1 LRVKRNPGFYCLSDR
16 DNFTIAMN
24 TFQQIIYH
32 SENAIASITLNRP
45 EKRNA
50 LGTVL
55 IQELKQALAQAEMDA
70 EVRVIVIRA
79 AGKDFCAGMD
89 LAQLE
94 KISQASILENIEDA
108 TQLAELFLQIRR
120 ISKPVIAAVH
130 GRALAGGAGLASA
143 CDLIVATRSAQFAY
157 TETRIGFVPA
167 LVSVIARR
175 NLSEKIAFE
184 WLTSARP
191 FSAEAALQAGFIN
204 RVCEENNLS
213 EEVEKM
219 ASVYLQVSASAVA
232 LTKRLLYQ
240 MDAMS
245 FEQSINAAVNVNA
258 IARMTEDCQQG
269 INKFLVKP

>member
-1 LRVKRNPGFYCLSDR
+1 
-16 DNFTIAMN
+16 MN

-32 SENAIASITLNRP
+32 SENSTAYITLNRS

-50 LGTVL
+50 LGEIL
-55 IQELKQALAQAEMDA
+55 IQELKQALTQAESDKTI
-70 EVRVIVIRA
+70 RVIVIRA
-79 AGKDFCAGMD
+79 AGKDFCAGAD
-89 LAQLE
+89 LAHLE

-108 TQLAELFLQIRR
+108 SQLAELFLQIRR

-143 CDLIVATRSAQFAY
+143 CDLIVATCSAQFAY

-191 FSAEAALQAGFIN
+191 ISAEEALQAGFIN
-204 RVCEENNLS
+204 RVCDENNLS
-213 EEVEKM
+213 EETAKM
-219 ASVYLQVSASAVA
+219 ASQYLQVSASAVA

-240 MDAMS
+240 TDALS
-245 FEQSINAAVNVNA
+245 FEQSIKAAIDVNA

>member
-1 LRVKRNPGFYCLSDR
+1 MHDR

-32 SENAIASITLNRP
+32 SENAIAVVTLNRP

-55 IQELKQALAQAEMDA
+55 IQELKEAFSRAESDLAI
-70 EVRVIVIRA
+70 RVVVLRA

-94 KISQASILENIEDA
+94 KISQASMLENVEDA
-108 TQLAELFLQIRR
+108 SQLAELFLQIRQM
-120 ISKPVIAAVH
+120 SKPVIAAVH

-143 CDLIVATRSAQFAY
+143 CDLVVATRTAQFAY

-167 LVSVIARR
+167 MVAVIARR

-184 WLTSARP
+184 WLTSARSIP
-191 FSAEAALQAGFIN
+191 AEEALQTGFIN
-204 RVCEENNLS
+204 SVCDENNF
-213 EEVEKM
+213 EEEIEKM
-219 ASVYLQVSASAVA
+219 ASQYLQVSASGVA
-232 LTKRLLYQ
+232 LTKLLLYQ
-240 MDAMS
+240 IDALN
-245 FEQSINAAVNVNA
+245 FEQAIKTAVNVNA

-269 INKFLVKP
+269 ISKFLAKP

>member
-1 LRVKRNPGFYCLSDR
+1 
-16 DNFTIAMN
+16 MN

-32 SENAIASITLNRP
+32 SENLIASITLNRP

-55 IQELKQALAQAEMDA
+55 IQELKQAFSQSELDA
-70 EVRVIVIRA
+70 DVRVVVLRA
-79 AGKDFCAGMD
+79 NGKDFCAGMD

-94 KISQASILENIEDA
+94 KISQASILENVEDA
-108 TQLAELFLQIRR
+108 SQLAELFLQIRHL
-120 ISKPVIAAVH
+120 SKPVIAAVH

-143 CDLIVATRSAQFAY
+143 CDLVIATNTAQFAY

-167 LVSVIARR
+167 MVAVIARR

-191 FSAEAALQAGFIN
+191 FSAEEALQVGFIN
-204 RVCEENNLS
+204 RVCEEKKL
-213 EEVEKM
+213 EEEIEKM
-219 ASVYLQVSASAVA
+219 TSQYLQVSASGVA

-240 MDAMS
+240 IDGMN
-245 FEQSINAAVNVNA
+245 FEQAMQSAINVNA
-258 IARMTEDCQQG
+258 IARMTEDCQRG
-269 INKFLVKP
+269 INNFLAKP

>member
-1 LRVKRNPGFYCLSDR
+1 MSDR

-32 SENAIASITLNRP
+32 SENAIAVVTLNRP

-55 IQELKQALAQAEMDA
+55 IQELKEAFLRAESDISI
-70 EVRVIVIRA
+70 RVVVLRA
-79 AGKDFCAGMD
+79 NGKDFCAGMD

-94 KISQASILENIEDA
+94 KISKASILENVEDA
-108 TQLAELFLQIRR
+108 SQLAELFLQIRQM
-120 ISKPVIAAVH
+120 SKPVIAAVH

-143 CDLIVATRSAQFAY
+143 CDLVVATRTAQFAY

-167 LVSVIARR
+167 MVAVIARR

-184 WLTSARP
+184 WLTSARSIP
-191 FSAEAALQAGFIN
+191 AEEALQTGFIN
-204 RVCEENNLS
+204 SVCDENNF
-213 EEVEKM
+213 EAEIEKM
-219 ASVYLQVSASAVA
+219 AYLQVSASGVA

-240 MDAMS
+240 IDALS
-245 FEQSINAAVNVNA
+245 FEQAINTAVNVNA

-269 INKFLVKP
+269 ISKFLAKP

>member
-1 LRVKRNPGFYCLSDR
+1 
-16 DNFTIAMN
+16 MN

-32 SENAIASITLNRP
+32 SENSTAYITLNRP

-50 LGTVL
+50 LGEIL
-55 IQELKQALAQAEMDA
+55 IQELKQALTQAESDKT
-70 EVRVIVIRA
+70 VRVIVIRA
-79 AGKDFCAGMD
+79 AGKDFCAGAD
-89 LAQLE
+89 LAHLE
-94 KISQASILENIEDA
+94 KISQASMLENIEDA
-108 TQLAELFLQIRR
+108 AQLAELFLQIRR

-184 WLTSARP
+184 WLTSARSI
-191 FSAEAALQAGFIN
+191 SAEEALQAGFIN
-204 RVCEENNLS
+204 RVCDENNLS
-213 EEVEKM
+213 EEIEKM
-219 ASVYLQVSASAVA
+219 ASQYLQVSASAVA

-240 MDAMS
+240 TDALS
-245 FEQSINAAVNVNA
+245 FEQSIKAAIDVNA

-269 INKFLVKP
+269 ISKFLVKP

>member
-1 LRVKRNPGFYCLSDR
+1 
-16 DNFTIAMN
+16 MN

-50 LGTVL
+50 LGEIL
-55 IQELKQALAQAEMDA
+55 IQELKLALANAEADST
-70 EVRVIVIRA
+70 VRVIVIRA
-79 AGKDFCAGMD
+79 AGKDFCAGAD
-89 LAQLE
+89 LAHLE

-108 TQLAELFLQIRR
+108 SQLAELFLQIRR
-120 ISKPVIAAVH
+120 SGKPVIAAVH

-143 CDLIVATRSAQFAY
+143 CDLIVATCSAQFAY

-191 FSAEAALQAGFIN
+191 ISAEEGLQAGFIN
-204 RVCEENNLS
+204 RICAENNLD

-219 ASVYLQVSASAVA
+219 ASQYLQVSASAVA

-240 MDAMS
+240 IDAMS
-245 FEQSINAAVNVNA
+245 FEQSINAAINVNA
-258 IARMTEDCQQG
+258 IARMTKDCQQG
-269 INKFLVKP
+269 INTFLVKP